1 MADELKREMVPAY
14 KFDTLV
20 AHAQAQEETIAKLTA
35 RNNHLELYARDDV
48 WHWQKD
54 GGNFLK
60 SLTCPV
66 VIDPAELRA
75 FLLENNHAA
84 RLKSVADQFEAFLS
98 EEKLKKEDLQERLT
112 RLATLANTLVESG
125 EPHAHPDFPEL
136 LDAIEGAIPSKLVPK
151 NPPKGR

>member
-20 AHAQAQEETIAKLTA
+20 AHSQAQEEMIAKLTA
-35 RNNHLELYARDDV
+35 RNNHLELYARNDV

-84 RLKSVADQFEAFLS
+84 RLKNVVDQLEAFLA
-98 EEKLKKEDLQERLT
+98 EEKIKREYLQERLT
-112 RLATLANTLVESG
+112 RMANLANTLVESG
-125 EPHAHPDFPEL
+125 ATCDHPDFPEL
-136 LDAIEGAIPSKLVPK
+136 LDAIELTLTGKVTPV
-151 NPPKGR
+151 